1 MQFYELK
8 ICQKN
13 VGNLW
18 QFKIIALKLLLL
30 FNILQETPL
39 SWPYAV
45 HELAQIISQ
54 NAPLLYIYSMLRSFW
69 KTLFKDFLKTATLLR
84 VLKNKQ

>member
-1 MQFYELK
+1 MQFNELK
-8 ICQKN
+8 ICQNN

-39 SWPYAV
+39 AWPYAG

-54 NAPLLYIYSMLRSFW
+54 NAPLIYIYSMLRSF
-69 KTLFKDFLKTATLLR
+69 
-84 VLKNKQ
+84 